1 MPSRQMLDVST
12 LPSSPEV
19 ALPLASS
26 SPLFVDQRSRSHRTL
41 ILCLALGGG
50 LCALL
55 AILLMAVITY
65 QRLRASKTSP
75 CDANTS
81 VKLRKFPY
89 KVLKAATS
97 EFSNVQKLGQG
108 GFGSVYKGVLHDGTE
123 IAVKKLDASSLQGE
137 REFQNEVSLIG
148 HVNSPHIV
156 KLLGFCAEGKHRL
169 LVYTFMANRSLQEV
183 LFDEDCFDPLDW
195 DKRFKI
201 ILDTAQG
208 LTFLHI
214 MCNPPII
221 HGDVKPSNI
230 LLDSSFRAR
239 IADFGLSRLKS
250 ELQAPA
256 SLNEEV
262 VQESTEK
269 ELINIEH
276 VAQGRAHRQ
285 HMREEA
291 EIKKVEKDK
300 VIAIINTSP
309 QGLEQLPEP
318 QQVAMSSSHVG
329 LSLIADS
336 GSIGLENVHKPEIA
350 AITLSPISGEEN
362 RLDVESENFESAEDG
377 EEGDKSLATSSTDEA
392 STELR
397 AAAASGNKVHLLATK
412 AKEKKGHRKSWSR
425 DWWWKQ
431 ERIGEVK
438 RDYIFDWRL
447 RENKRTSKSKDGS
460 LKEHYDRSNKPM
472 HEGSIGIEKQSKDC
486 HRHRFSKS
494 SEWLGN
500 IIGELSKEDNK
511 KVTRENL
518 KGREWWREEY
528 CDELSR
534 KCKEL
539 KKRKLCKD
547 ANLKEIGVKSN
558 EPIEGHGRNKSNGE
572 ASEEVSQSKR
582 LKSRLE
588 GGRHR
593 SRSREWWSAEFFSRG
608 VCSTPSMRGTICY
621 VAPEY
626 GGAGNLSEKSDVYS
640 FGVLLLVIISGRRPL
655 QVNASPFTD
664 FERANLISWTRSL
677 AQTGNPLDLVDPA
690 LQGIFS
696 ACEASMC
703 IIVAL
708 LCLQRLP
715 ATRPSMEEIVK
726 ILSGVAD
733 VPALP
738 LELSPSPP
746 GGLPFKSRQKPPTE
760 IADFTDAPLLP

>member
-208 LTFLHI
+208 LTFLHV

-276 VAQGRAHRQ
+276 VAQGRAHHQ

-336 GSIGLENVHKPEIA
+336 GK
-350 AITLSPISGEEN
+350 
-362 RLDVESENFESAEDG
+362 
-377 EEGDKSLATSSTDEA
+377 
-392 STELR
+392 LR

-460 LKEHYDRSNKPM
+460 LKEHYDRSSKPM

-626 GGAGNLSEKSDVYS
+626 GGAGNLSEKIDVYS

-696 ACEASMC
+696 AYEASMC

-746 GGLPFKSRQKPPTE
+746 GGLPFKSRQKPSTE
-760 IADFTDAPLLP
+760 I